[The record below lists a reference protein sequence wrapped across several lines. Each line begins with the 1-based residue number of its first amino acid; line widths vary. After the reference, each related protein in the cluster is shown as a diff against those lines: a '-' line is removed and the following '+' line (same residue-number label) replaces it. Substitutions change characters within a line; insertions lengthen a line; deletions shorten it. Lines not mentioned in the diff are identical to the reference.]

1 MRYIPMRSCCAKV
14 PFLRLGNKNVE
25 CDIFWINQWGNQARY
40 LKILFL
46 LISKYKICWQILLT
60 MKYLSWNTFIK
71 AAAQHCNVLCKSGH
85 ILQCSFE
92 DNFNV
97 ILCKRYTCMRT
108 QQLIIHRMKAS
119 TTTTILYCL
128 EYDEADSHEG
138 RAMPA
143 WMLVSIFIHCYT
155 SSRNV
160 MPLRLL
166 SRTFL
171 WRM

>member
-1 MRYIPMRSCCAKV
+1 MRYIPMRSYCAKV
-14 PFLRLGNKNVE
+14 PFLQLGNKNVE

-46 LISKYKICWQILLT
+46 LISVISKYKICWQILLT

-128 EYDEADSHEG
+128 ESLEYDEADSHEE
-138 RAMPA
+138 RCPPEC
-143 WMLVSIFIHCYT
+143 W
-155 SSRNV
+155 
-160 MPLRLL
+160 
-166 SRTFL
+166 
-171 WRM
+171 

>member
-1 MRYIPMRSCCAKV
+1 MVY
-14 PFLRLGNKNVE
+14 FLDKSVRQPSWLKNLIFI
-25 CDIFWINQWGNQARY
+25 DI
-40 LKILFL
+40 
-46 LISKYKICWQILLT
+46 QIQNMLADLT